1 MDTDRINLQLFRKT
15 FLPMVCFSGEQV
27 RLWKPDFCRDNFVR
41 WIASGEILRLRRNLY
56 TFPEYLQIPDS
67 ALYFAN
73 QIYRPSYVS
82 LHTALHFHGVIPE
95 EVVQFTSVSTLKT
108 AYFQNAFGSYTFHHI
123 SASYMFGYE
132 LKKAEGQVPFVIQ
145 MATPEK
151 AIIDLLH
158 LYPEYSSAEDML
170 NLRMNEYYMERE
182 IDLGRL
188 LEYTNRINS
197 PTLTKRVNL
206 LREAY
211 GRL

>member
-1 MDTDRINLQLFRKT
+1 
-15 FLPMVCFSGEQV
+15 
-27 RLWKPDFCRDNFVR
+27 
-41 WIASGEILRLRRNLY
+41 
-56 TFPEYLQIPDS
+56 
-67 ALYFAN
+67 
-73 QIYRPSYVS
+73 
-82 LHTALHFHGVIPE
+82 
-95 EVVQFTSVSTLKT
+95 
-108 AYFQNAFGSYTFHHI
+108 
-123 SASYMFGYE
+123 MFGYE